1 LSESYNLLILLGFI
15 VYKKENYQYYLF
27 PRGQPENGA
36 KRRRGGLLAFH
47 ARGFNSQKGSPL
59 PTIDSARIGAENRC
73 LKIANAGGRRDG
85 RRREENRTGT
95 QLVHGLAAR
104 CSSLYLREVKEVSV
118 RSIIGAT
125 EKRRESGAG
134 VAVIGD
140 IGCSGLVGPGGRE
153 FIRIEVGPGFG
164 K

>member
-1 LSESYNLLILLGFI
+1 LPIKKKITNITFFPGVNLKTWRSEEG
-15 VYKKENYQYYLF
+15 
-27 PRGQPENGA
+27 
-36 KRRRGGLLAFH
+36 GGLLAFH
-47 ARGFNSQKGSPL
+47 TRGFNSDKGSPL

-73 LKIANAGGRRDG
+73 LKIANAVGRTDG
-85 RRREENRTGT
+85 RRRVENTTGT

-134 VAVIGD
+134 CRD
-140 IGCSGLVGPGGRE
+140 M
-153 FIRIEVGPGFG
+153 
-164 K
+164 